1 MIKII
6 ACVGKN
12 LELGK
17 DNQLLFHF
25 KKDMQFFR
33 KMTLNSI
40 VVMGRKTYESIGHF
54 LPERR
59 NIVLSRESNM
69 TIEKIV
75 ELSKL
80 EDVWVIG
87 GASIYSQLL
96 PFAQELCLTEV
107 EESKEADVFFPNFDK
122 SKYKEETLEKCEED
136 GIKFT
141 FKRYLLLD
149 SDSL

>member
-1 MIKII
+1 MI
-6 ACVGKN
+6 ACIGRN
-12 LELGK
+12 RELGK

-25 KKDMQFFR
+25 KRDMQFFR

-54 LPERR
+54 LPERK
-59 NIVLSRESNM
+59 NIVLSKESNM
-69 TIEKIV
+69 TIEDII

-87 GASIYSQLL
+87 GASIYSQFL
-96 PFAQELCLTEV
+96 PFAQELYLTEV
-107 EESKEADVFFPNFDK
+107 EESKEADVFFPSFDK
-122 SKYKEETLEKCEED
+122 SKYKEETLDKCEED
-136 GIKFT
+136 GIKFI